1 MDIDGRGSRRS
12 GYSTHRHQADE
23 VRKWA
28 SSPPTPGAAAD
39 RGRQIRDC
47 VTCIVERRP
56 LACGLVVC
64 HPAPCAQPARVP
76 YGHGGFVGTPF
87 EYRTGSMAQV
97 YLVAPARRFV
107 ERAHGPLT
115 GYDETQLRAYHRST
129 PDMQHPAPVFGST
142 PLSRR
147 LGFPQPPTP
156 SPRREIPALTV
167 ATTPNRD
174 IPPTPRTSHS
184 DDASLLRQYH
194 QIVLFVSSRRAVNP
208 TRGSMSY
215 EELVHVTVGLACGRV
230 EPIRIISVPNVT
242 QLLLEHLFA
251 IAGRHF

>member
-1 MDIDGRGSRRS
+1 MQRTLMPGEVVCWACAIPVVLQVHARDEARDH
-12 GYSTHRHQADE
+12 STE
-23 VRKWA
+23 G
-28 SSPPTPGAAAD
+28 PPTDTQAGHPPRPDTRPTRACTRTVPQLNLSPHDASAC
-39 RGRQIRDC
+39 IRDC
-47 VTCIVERRP
+47 VTCIVEQRP
-56 LACGLVVC
+56 LAYGLVC
-64 HPAPCAQPARVP
+64 HPAPYAQPARVP
-76 YGHGGFVGTPF
+76 YGHGDLVGTPF

-107 ERAHGPLT
+107 QHDHDPLT
-115 GYDETQLRAYHRST
+115 VHDETQLREYYRST

-208 TRGSMSY
+208 TRG
-215 EELVHVTVGLACGRV
+215 GC
-230 EPIRIISVPNVT
+230 IRPG
-242 QLLLEHLFA
+242 A
-251 IAGRHF
+251 Y